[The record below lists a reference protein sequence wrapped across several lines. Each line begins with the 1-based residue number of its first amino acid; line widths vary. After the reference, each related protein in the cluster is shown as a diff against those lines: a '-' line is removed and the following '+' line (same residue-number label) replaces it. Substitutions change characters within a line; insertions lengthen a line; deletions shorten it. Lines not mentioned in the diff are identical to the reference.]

1 MNTQAQE
8 RRWNIV
14 EMNRSTN
21 AIVRKVENLSTVEAE
36 LTYFKI
42 SMTNPVR
49 RGYNTLLM
57 EPKGS

>member
-1 MNTQAQE
+1 MNTQTQE

-14 EMNRSTN
+14 ELNKSTN
-21 AIVRKVENLSTVEAE
+21 TVVRKIENLSTIEAE

-42 SMTNPVR
+42 SITNPVR
-49 RGYNTLLM
+49 NGYNTLLM